1 MRKPDMRIVRT
12 TVVSVVA
19 LGMLAVPANVALADD
34 FRQEKADYD
43 TAVSRSVTLTSVLRD
58 DIETSRTLTVA
69 SADDDAA
76 TTIARKSLQGQIAKA
91 SKVSAVKHEDATVF
105 NVGALTDRAS
115 SSASEA
121 KGYSASISDGVKKV
135 NEAISA
141 HRLRDVRKT
150 LETAISDGRKAYGSS
165 KDGVDDQTNR
175 DGLADKLEKA
185 EALSASTDTKAI
197 EDMADALNDLASK
210 VKDDMN
216 ARQARLDREAAEEA
230 SRQAYAAVS
239 YAPASSYAG
248 TIGTSNGYSASG
260 SSTGGY
266 SHSTGSG
273 SSGYSTSAS
282 CALDSAADHCQG
294 AVDGGGLVDMNYSG
308 GHIYAQHSN
317 TGGSWINNLQ
327 AGQTFTMDGST
338 YQVNGQSVEGAVN
351 APDSGDWMQTCN
363 GNGNH
368 LVGVTKIG

>member
-1 MRKPDMRIVRT
+1 MRKIDMR
-12 TVVSVVA
+12 TVQIAVASVA
-19 LGMLAVPANVALADD
+19 AIGMLAVPANVALADD

-43 TAVSRSVTLTSVLRD
+43 TAVSRSATLTSVLRD

-105 NVGALTDRAS
+105 NVSALTDRAS

-135 NEAISA
+135 NEAIGA
-141 HRLRDVRKT
+141 HRLRDARKT

-175 DGLADKLEKA
+175 DGLADRLEKA

-230 SRQAYAAVS
+230 SQQAYAAAS
-239 YAPASSYAG
+239 YAPASAYAG
-248 TIGTSNGYSASG
+248 TAGTSDGYSAGG

-266 SHSTGSG
+266 STSTGSG

-294 AVDGGGLVDMNYSG
+294 AVDGGGIVDMNYSG
-308 GHIYAQHSN
+308 GHIYAQHIN

-327 AGQTFTMDGST
+327 AGQTFTMNGST